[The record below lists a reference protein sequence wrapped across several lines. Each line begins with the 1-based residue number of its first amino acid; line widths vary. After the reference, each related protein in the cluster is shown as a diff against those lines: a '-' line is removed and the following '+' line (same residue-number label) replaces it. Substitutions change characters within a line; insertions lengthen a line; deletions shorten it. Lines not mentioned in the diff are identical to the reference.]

1 MARLLRGTIHQQG
14 LALDDE
20 AVEKMVSL
28 GCSLEGP
35 CHGFCDEDSTSH
47 AMVRQ

>member
-28 GCSLEGP
+28 GCSFSAP
-35 CHGFCDEDSTSH
+35 WVKMRIQST
-47 AMVRQ
+47 QKW